1 MHGMAGLE
9 GKVRQLLDLL
19 DEVERGFLEE
29 PQSIQPALA
38 QNVMD
43 RLMDVHDV
51 VAEQY
56 DDEDSL
62 DVGDSQSQR
71 AGVADQVH
79 KNREGR
85 PLT

>member
-1 MHGMAGLE
+1 MASLE
-9 GKVRQLLDLL
+9 GKVRRLLDLL

-29 PQSIQPALA
+29 PQSIQPTLA

-56 DDEDSL
+56 EDEDSL
-62 DVGDSQSQR
+62 DIGDSQPQH
-71 AGVADQVH
+71 ADVADQV
-79 KNREGR
+79 
-85 PLT
+85 

>member
-1 MHGMAGLE
+1 
-9 GKVRQLLDLL
+9 
-19 DEVERGFLEE
+19 
-29 PQSIQPALA
+29 
-38 QNVMD
+38 
-43 RLMDVHDV
+43 MDVHDV

-56 DDEDSL
+56 DDDEDSL